1 MTFMDKP
8 FNRCVQAVSILA
20 IAFACLGAA
29 AQDGEVTTPAA
40 EAPDTTPLLRRLTE
54 AQYRASIADI
64 FGDDIKVAGRF
75 EPDLRVQGLLAAG
88 ASAVSVTPGGFEQ
101 YETMARSIAEQIVDP
116 AHRGR
121 LVGCGPTDA
130 DPAGRA
136 CATAFFERV
145 GFRLYRRPLGP
156 SEVALAVTNAENARK
171 LLGGDFY
178 TGVGAALAGMLSGIE
193 FIFQIE
199 NDVADPNRP
208 GVRTLDAWSRASR
221 LSYLLWN
228 STPDAELLQAA
239 QSGALMSEAGLAAQ
253 TDRLM
258 KSPRFVDGARAFF
271 DDYLRL
277 EDLNTVTKDGLIY
290 PGFRAS
296 ATADAREQTLRT
308 LIDLLITK
316 DGDFRDMLTTRQM
329 PINGM
334 LSPLYRAP
342 VGRQDWTMVE
352 FKDDDPRA
360 GILTQVAFLAGHS
373 HPGRSSPTL
382 RGKAILEILLC
393 EEVPAPPANVNFTV
407 VQDVSN
413 PQYLTTRQR
422 VQAHLDDE
430 ECASC
435 HKRMDPMGLALE
447 KFDGAGQFRAQE
459 NGAPIDT
466 LGEIDGVKFDGAVQL
481 GQALRDNPKVKSC
494 LVETAFRYAVGR
506 QLTPSDDSM
515 LSRLNARFATSG
527 YRVPDLIRAIATS
540 PDYYRVHRA
549 RGSATRVAQAATRS
563 GGHF

>member
-1 MTFMDKP
+1 MMFMGKH
-8 FNRCVQAVSILA
+8 FTRSVRAASALA
-20 IAFACLGAA
+20 IAFASLGAA
-29 AQDGEVTTPAA
+29 PQDGEVTTPAA
-40 EAPDTTPLLRRLTE
+40 EAPAATPLLRRLTE
-54 AQYRASIADI
+54 AQYRASVADI
-64 FGDDIKVAGRF
+64 FGGDIKVAGRF

-101 YETMARSIAEQIVDP
+101 YETMARSIADQVVDP
-116 AHRGR
+116 AHRDR
-121 LVGCGPTDA
+121 LVGCGPTNA
-130 DPAGRA
+130 DPSGRA

-145 GFRLYRRPLGP
+145 GLRLYRRPLGP
-156 SEVALAVTNAENARK
+156 SELALALANAQKAQT

-178 TGVGAALAGMLSGIE
+178 KGLGAALAGMLSGIE

-199 NDVADPNRP
+199 NDVADPAKP
-208 GVRTLDAWSRASR
+208 GARTLDAWSRASR

-228 STPDAELLQAA
+228 STPDPELLAA
-239 QSGALMSEAGLAAQ
+239 ARSGALMTDAGLAAQ

-258 KSPRFVDGARAFF
+258 RSPRFMNGARAFF

-277 EDLNTVTKDGLIY
+277 EDLNNVSKDGLIY
-290 PGFRAS
+290 PNFRAS

-308 LIDLLITK
+308 LSELLITK
-316 DGDFRDMLTTRQM
+316 NRDFRDILTTREM
-329 PINGM
+329 PMDGM
-334 LSPLYRAP
+334 LSPLYRMP
-342 VGRQDWTMVE
+342 VAQQDWAMMK
-352 FKDDDPRA
+352 FDDDAPRA
-360 GILTQVAFLAGHS
+360 GILTQIAFLAGHS

-459 NGAPIDT
+459 NGVPIDT
-466 LGEIDGVKFDGAVQL
+466 SGEIDGVKFDGAIEL
-481 GQALRDNPKVKSC
+481 GQALRNNPKVKSC

-506 QLTPSDDSM
+506 QLKASDDAV
-515 LSRLNARFATSG
+515 LGRLNARFVQSG
-527 YRVPDLIRAIATS
+527 YRVPDLIRTIATS
-540 PDYYRVHRA
+540 PDYYQVRR
-549 RGSATRVAQAATRS
+549 SAGKAPRMAQAATRS
-563 GGHF
+563 EGHF

>member
-1 MTFMDKP
+1 M
-8 FNRCVQAVSILA
+8 NRMKA
-20 IAFACLGAA
+20 ISRLVLVASVIVTGGTLMGAA
-29 AQDGEVTTPAA
+29 APPEGEATTPSA
-40 EAPDTTPLLRRLTE
+40 EAPASTPLLRRLTE

-75 EPDLRVQGLLAAG
+75 EPDLRVGGLLAAG

-101 YETMARSIAEQIVDP
+101 YEAMARSIAEQVVDP
-116 AHRGR
+116 VHRDR
-121 LVGCGPTDA
+121 LVGCGPTEA
-130 DPAGRA
+130 DPTGRA
-136 CATAFFERV
+136 CARAFFERV
-145 GFRLYRRPLGP
+145 GLRLYRRPLGP
-156 SEVALAVTNAENARK
+156 SEVTLALTNVETARK
-171 LLGGDFY
+171 QLGGDFY
-178 TGVGAALAGMLSGIE
+178 TGVGAALAGLLSGIE

-199 NDVADPNRP
+199 NDVADPARP
-208 GVRTLDAWSRASR
+208 GGRTLDAWSRASR

-228 STPDAELLQAA
+228 STPDAELLAAA
-239 QSGALMSEAGLAAQ
+239 QSGALMTEVGLAAQ

-258 KSPRFVDGARAFF
+258 ASPRIVNGTRAFF

-277 EDLNTVTKDGLIY
+277 EDLNTISKDGLIY
-290 PGFRAS
+290 PGFRAG
-296 ATADAREQTLRT
+296 AAADAREQTLRMLT
-308 LIDLLITK
+308 DLLVTGR
-316 DGDFRDMLTTRQM
+316 GDFRDMLTTRQM
-329 PINGM
+329 PMNGM
-334 LSPLYRAP
+334 LSPLYRVP
-342 VGRQDWTMVE
+342 VGQQDWTTVQLGE
-352 FKDDDPRA
+352 DDPRA

-459 NGAPIDT
+459 NGVPIDT
-466 LGEIDGVKFDGAVQL
+466 KGEVDGVRFDGAVQL
-481 GQALRDNPKVKSC
+481 GRALRDNPRVQSC
-494 LVETAFRYAVGR
+494 LVQTAYRYAVGR
-506 QLTPSDDSM
+506 QLMPSDDTM
-515 LSRLNARFATSG
+515 LGRLNKQFVASG
-527 YRVPDLIRAIATS
+527 FRVPDLIHAIATS
-540 PDYYRVHRA
+540 PAYYSVYRA
-549 RGSATRVAQAATRS
+549 AARPVRMTHGGQVS
-563 GGHF
+563 GGQF

>member
-1 MTFMDKP
+1 MK
-8 FNRCVQAVSILA
+8 AVSALA
-20 IAFACLGAA
+20 ISLACLGAA
-29 AQDGEVTTPAA
+29 PQDGEVTTPSA
-40 EAPDTTPLLRRLTE
+40 EASASTPLLRRLTE

-64 FGDDIKVAGRF
+64 FGNDIRVAGRF

-101 YETMARSIAEQIVDP
+101 YEAMARSIAEQIVDP
-116 AHRGR
+116 AHRGN

-130 DPAGRA
+130 DPEGRA
-136 CATAFFERV
+136 CATTFFKRI

-156 SEVALAVTNAENARK
+156 SEVALAVANAEKART

-199 NDVADPNRP
+199 NDIADPRQP
-208 GVRTLDAWSRASR
+208 GARTLDSWSRASR

-228 STPDAELLQAA
+228 STPDGDLLAAA
-239 QSGALMSEAGLAAQ
+239 QSGALMSDAGLAAQ

-308 LIDLLITK
+308 LTELLIAK
-316 DGDFRDMLTTRQM
+316 NGDFRDILTTRQM

-334 LSPLYRAP
+334 LSPLYRTP
-342 VGRQDWTMVE
+342 VGRQEWTNVQ
-352 FKDDDPRA
+352 FQDDDPRA
-360 GILTQVAFLAGHS
+360 GVLTQIAFLAGHS

-413 PQYLTTRQR
+413 PLYLTTRQR
-422 VQAHLDDE
+422 LQAHLDDE

-435 HKRMDPMGLALE
+435 HKRMDPLGLALE

-466 LGEIDGVKFDGAVQL
+466 LGAIDGVKFNGAVQL
-481 GQALRDNPKVKSC
+481 GQALHDNPKVKSC
-494 LVETAFRYAVGR
+494 LVEMAFRYAVGR
-506 QLTPSDDSM
+506 RLTASDDGM
-515 LSRLNARFATSG
+515 LGRLNARFTASG

-540 PDYYRVHRA
+540 PDYYRINN
-549 RGSATRVAQAATRS
+549 ATKRTARVAQAGTHA
-563 GGHF
+563 GGRFG